1 MDIDLWTNDGVTYIE
16 LEGEMNAD
24 NCVEIRD
31 MVMEAL
37 TVHKRFIIDL
47 QNVPYMDST
56 SIDTMMSLV
65 REVQFMDGE
74 IKLVGVN
81 PSLGRILELVNAH
94 DVFDL
99 YEKTEQAVA
108 SFETSSVRA

>member
-1 MDIDLWTNDGVTYIE
+1 MDIDLYKNGDVIFIE
-16 LEGEMNAD
+16 LDGEMNAD

-47 QNVPYMDST
+47 KGVPYMDST
-56 SIDTMMSLV
+56 SIGTMMSLV

-74 IKLVGVN
+74 IKLVHVN
-81 PSLGRILELVNAH
+81 PNLGRILELVNAH

-108 SFETSSVRA
+108 SFDTANAGV